1 MPQPTKAAMPQW
13 RMRETGVCLA
23 FRGEVGRWN
32 FHPATEPVVGPLSQT
47 VRLGNASYRSAWEVR
62 DTQGNG
68 HSGLPPRSP
77 RNTEEAGESGTRRR
91 MAATPHWSQ
100 GFEFFEPGPG
110 ETQDSSR
117 SLQQTPPTF
126 PSSLPAIRVE
136 PAVRRNRPP
145 EHRHEAG
152 PAEALRWRVAFAIRS
167 VRNQKRKGKKTCL
180 FGVPSKRAKSVK
192 MYPKIVPHKAGR
204 VP

>member
-13 RMRETGVCLA
+13 RMRETGVCFA
-23 FRGEVGRWN
+23 FRGKEGRWN

-68 HSGLPPRSP
+68 HAGLPPRSP

-100 GFEFFEPGPG
+100 GFEFFEPGPSERKTPAG
-110 ETQDSSR
+110 ASSR
-117 SLQQTPPTF
+117 PPRRF
-126 PSSLPAIRVE
+126 PRPSRPSESNPQFGGTDRQSTGTRPGRRRPSDGGSRLP
-136 PAVRRNRPP
+136 
-145 EHRHEAG
+145 
-152 PAEALRWRVAFAIRS
+152 FD
-167 VRNQKRKGKKTCL
+167 Q
-180 FGVPSKRAKSVK
+180 
-192 MYPKIVPHKAGR
+192 
-204 VP
+204 